1 MAGAKPLPKQT
12 MAIYFTYDYTG
23 VPFILFGTWHLAA
36 LLIIALLNFGFLRFR
51 GTSAKTRTA
60 VRWTIAFLL
69 WADEISWHVWNL
81 YWGHWTVKTML
92 PLHLCSVLIWLAGFM
107 LIFKNYRI
115 YEFVYFLGIGGA
127 LQALLTPDAGIYGF
141 PHYRIFQTMIS
152 HGLLVTSG
160 IFMTTVEGFRPTW
173 KSILRVA
180 LVANIYLVIIYFVN
194 VSLGSNYMMLNGKP
208 ATASLLD
215 ALPAWPY
222 YIPFLEL
229 IGVVTCLFLYT
240 PFMVRD
246 WRIKIHAKAA

>member
-1 MAGAKPLPKQT
+1 MSQ
-12 MAIYFTYDYTG
+12 YFAYDYTG
-23 VPFILFGTWHLAA
+23 APFVLFGTWHLVA
-36 LLIIALLNFGFLRFR
+36 LLFIVLLNVGLLGFRK
-51 GTSAKTRTA
+51 SSEKTRTA
-60 VRWTIAFLL
+60 VRWTIAIVL
-69 WADEISWHVWNL
+69 WADEASWHIWNA

-127 LQALLTPDAGIYGF
+127 LQSLLTPDAGIYGF

-180 LVANIYLVIIYFVN
+180 IVANIYLVIIYFVN
-194 VSLGSNYMMLNGKP
+194 VTLGSNYMMLNGKP

-229 IGVVTCLFLYT
+229 IGVVTCLLLYA
-240 PFMVRD
+240 PFIIKD
-246 WRIKIHAKAA
+246 WRAKVRAKTA